1 MSRSRGARIAPHPRV
16 ERGFTLIETII
27 AASLL
32 AVALVTLAQF
42 VGAAV
47 QSGAAARAR
56 AMTTV
61 MAEQKMEQLRAT
73 SWAAIAAT
81 PGSVTDYL
89 DASGGVRCDGATEP
103 CGDAVFERRWSATLS
118 SFSTGVVII
127 QVDVSPVGK
136 GHGRTTLVSASAR
149 MTP

>member
-1 MSRSRGARIAPHPRV
+1 V

-27 AASLL
+27 ATSLL

-56 AMTTV
+56 ATTTV

-73 SWAAIAAT
+73 SWEAIAAT

-89 DASGGVRCDGATEP
+89 DASGAVRCDGALEP
-103 CGDAVFERRWSATLS
+103 CGDAAFERRWSATLS

-136 GHGRTTLVSASAR
+136 GHGRTTLVSASGR

>member
-1 MSRSRGARIAPHPRV
+1 M
-16 ERGFTLIETII
+16 ERGFSLLETII

-42 VGAAV
+42 VGAGV
-47 QSGAAARAR
+47 RSGAAARAR
-56 AMTTV
+56 ATTTM
-61 MAEQKMEQLRAT
+61 MAEQKMEQLRAL

-81 PGSVTDYL
+81 PGGIDFL
-89 DASGGVRCDGATEP
+89 DASGGIRCEGATEP
-103 CGDAVFERRWSATLS
+103 CGEAVYARRWSATLA
-118 SFSTGVVII
+118 SFSTGVLII

-136 GHGRTTLVSASAR
+136 THGSATLVTASAR